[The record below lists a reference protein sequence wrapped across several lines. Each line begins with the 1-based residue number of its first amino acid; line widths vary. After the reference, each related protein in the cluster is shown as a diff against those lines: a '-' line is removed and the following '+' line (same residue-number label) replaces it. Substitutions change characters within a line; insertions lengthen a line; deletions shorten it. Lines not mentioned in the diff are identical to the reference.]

1 MAKKKSSI
9 GAITFIKESPRKRP
23 GRHAKSYNKRLP
35 KRKQQIGEG
44 N

>member
-9 GAITFIKESPRKRP
+9 GAITFIKESPRKRT

-35 KRKQQIGEG
+35 KRKQQIGQG
-44 N
+44 I

>member
-35 KRKQQIGEG
+35 KQKQQIGQG
-44 N
+44 D